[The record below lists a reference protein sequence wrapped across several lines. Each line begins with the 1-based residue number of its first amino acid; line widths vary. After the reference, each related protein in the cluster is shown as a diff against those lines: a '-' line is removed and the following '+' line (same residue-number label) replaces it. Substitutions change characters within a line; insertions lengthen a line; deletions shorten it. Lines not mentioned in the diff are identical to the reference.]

1 MMMMPVFSY
10 KAIDTD
16 SKRVLEGNIEA
27 IDLRHAKQLLRNQGK
42 MVQKLDKIQQ
52 RRSNTTNF
60 GLTAANG
67 AGAMG
72 SMMVLL
78 GQQPS
83 LKHVYMF
90 TQQMGTLLGS
100 GIPLVETIYLIEQQ
114 TVHPAFRKMLQ
125 HIRADLINGITF
137 SAALI
142 RCKGTFSR
150 LFIAMVKAGE
160 QTGDLSRVFLR
171 LEQLIKTQ
179 IGLRN
184 KITGAL
190 IMPAFTLSVISI
202 VLVIMLIFVVPQFE
216 QIFDSRGANL
226 PFITVTLLMAS
237 KAVQTFWWLILIAL
251 ICAIAWF
258 NVFRQGVGKP
268 LVDSTLLRIPVLGDF
283 LKKVYAS
290 QFTATLANLLGSG
303 IIITEAFRTAA
314 ATVTN
319 HEMSL
324 AFEAAQEA
332 LLLGSYASRPLED
345 SKVFPILVTKMLAIG
360 EQTGEMEVMLIKA
373 SQFLESEIEI
383 GITLL
388 TEMIQPLITIVLGVL
403 LLYVVLAIYLPIF
416 ALNKVVAG

>member
-1 MMMMPVFSY
+1 MMMMPVFAY
-10 KAIDTD
+10 KALETET
-16 SKRVLEGNIEA
+16 KRVVEGNIEA

-52 RRSNTTNF
+52 RRGNSTSF
-60 GLTAANG
+60 GLTSANG
-67 AGAMG
+67 AGGVG
-72 SMMVLL
+72 SLKVLL

-83 LKHVYMF
+83 LKQVYMF

-100 GIPLVETIYLIEQQ
+100 GIPLVETLYLIEQQ
-114 TVHPAFRKMLQ
+114 TVHVGFRQMLQ
-125 HIRADLINGITF
+125 QIRADVINGHTF

-150 LFIAMVKAGE
+150 LYIAMVKAGE
-160 QTGDLSRVFLR
+160 QTGDLSRVFIR

-190 IMPAFTLSVISI
+190 IMPTMTLLVISA

-216 QIFDSRGANL
+216 QMFDSRGADL
-226 PFITVTLLMAS
+226 PFITITLLMAS
-237 KAVQTFWWLILIAL
+237 KIVQNFWWLILITLFVAG
-251 ICAIAWF
+251 AWF

-268 LVDSTLLRIPVLGDF
+268 LVDSTLLRIPLLGDF
-283 LKKVYAS
+283 LKKVYAN

-303 IIITEAFRTAA
+303 IIITEAFKTAA

-319 HEMSL
+319 HEITV
-324 AFEAAQEA
+324 AFEAAQES
-332 LLLGSYASRPLED
+332 LMLGSSAYRPLEE
-345 SKVFPILVTKMLAIG
+345 SNVFPMLVTKMLAIG
-360 EQTGEMEVMLIKA
+360 EQTGEMEVMLNKA
-373 SQFLESEIEI
+373 AQFLESEIDI

-388 TEMIQPLITIVLGVL
+388 TEMVQPLITIVLGVL

>member
-1 MMMMPVFSY
+1 MMMPVFAY
-10 KAIDTD
+10 KALETET
-16 SKRVLEGNIEA
+16 KRVVEGNIEA

-52 RRSNTTNF
+52 RRGNAASF
-60 GLTAANG
+60 GFTSING
-67 AGAMG
+67 VGG
-72 SMMVLL
+72 VGRLKVLL

-100 GIPLVETIYLIEQQ
+100 GIPLVETLYLIEQQ
-114 TVHPAFRKMLQ
+114 TVHVGFRQLLQ
-125 HIRADLINGITF
+125 QIRADVINGYTF
-137 SAALI
+137 SGALI

-190 IMPAFTLSVISI
+190 IMPTMTLLVISA

-216 QIFDSRGANL
+216 QMFDSRGADL
-226 PFITVTLLMAS
+226 PFITITLLTAS
-237 KAVQTFWWLILIAL
+237 KTLQNFWWLILIGL
-251 ICAIAWF
+251 FVLGAWF
-258 NVFRQGVGKP
+258 NVFRQGIGKP
-268 LVDSTLLRIPVLGDF
+268 LVDSTLL
-283 LKKVYAS
+283 
-290 QFTATLANLLGSG
+290 GS
-303 IIITEAFRTAA
+303 
-314 ATVTN
+314 
-319 HEMSL
+319 S
-324 AFEAAQEA
+324 
-332 LLLGSYASRPLED
+332 ASRPLEE
-345 SKVFPILVTKMLAIG
+345 SNVFPMLVTKMLAIG
-360 EQTGEMEVMLIKA
+360 EQTGEMEVMLNKA
-373 SQFLESEIEI
+373 AQFLESEIDI

-388 TEMIQPLITIVLGVL
+388 TEMVQPLITIVLGVL

>member
-1 MMMMPVFSY
+1 MMMMPVFAY
-10 KAIDTD
+10 KALETDT
-16 SKRVLEGNIEA
+16 KRVVEGNIEA

-52 RRSNTTNF
+52 RRGNTASF
-60 GLTAANG
+60 GLTSANG
-67 AGAMG
+67 AGAIG
-72 SMMVLL
+72 SLKVLL

-100 GIPLVETIYLIEQQ
+100 GIPLVETLYLIEQQ
-114 TVHPAFRKMLQ
+114 TVHVGFRQMLQ
-125 HIRADLINGITF
+125 QIRADVINGYTF

-160 QTGDLSRVFLR
+160 QTGDLSRVFMR

-190 IMPAFTLSVISI
+190 IMPAMTLLVISA

-216 QIFDSRGANL
+216 QMFDSRGADL
-226 PFITVTLLMAS
+226 PFITITLLMAS
-237 KAVQTFWWLILIAL
+237 KTLQNFWWLILIAL
-251 ICAIAWF
+251 FVAGAWF

-268 LVDSTLLRIPVLGDF
+268 LVDSTLLRIPLLGDF
-283 LKKVYAS
+283 LKKVYAN

-303 IIITEAFRTAA
+303 IIITEAFKTAA

-319 HEMSL
+319 HEMTV
-324 AFEAAQEA
+324 AFEAAQES
-332 LLLGSYASRPLED
+332 LMLGSSASRPLEE
-345 SKVFPILVTKMLAIG
+345 SNVFPMLVTKMLAIG
-360 EQTGEMEVMLIKA
+360 EQTGEMEVMLNKA
-373 SQFLESEIEI
+373 AQFLESEIDI

-388 TEMIQPLITIVLGVL
+388 TEMVQPLITIVLGVL

>member
-10 KAIDTD
+10 KALDTEF
-16 SKRVLEGNIEA
+16 KRVVEGNLEA
-27 IDLRHAKQLLRNQGK
+27 IDLRHAKQLLRNQCK
-42 MVQKLDKIQQ
+42 MVQKLERIQQ
-52 RRSNTTNF
+52 RRGNAATF
-60 GLTAANG
+60 GLTASNG
-67 AGAMG
+67 AGFLSGLQA
-72 SMMVLL
+72 LL
-78 GQQPS
+78 AQRPG

-100 GIPLVETIYLIEQQ
+100 GIPLVETLYLIEQQ
-114 TVHPAFRKMLQ
+114 TVHPPFRKMLQ
-125 HIRADLINGITF
+125 QIRADVINGQTF

-150 LFIAMVKAGE
+150 LFIAMVQAGE
-160 QTGDLSRVFLR
+160 QTGDLSRIFLR

-190 IMPAFTLSVISI
+190 IMPAFTLLVISV

-216 QIFDSRGANL
+216 QIFDSRGASL
-226 PFITVTLLMAS
+226 PFITVSLLMAS
-237 KAVQTFWWLILIAL
+237 KALQNFWWLILIAL
-251 ICAIAWF
+251 FCVGTWF

-268 LVDSTLLRIPVLGDF
+268 LVDSALLRIPLLGDF
-283 LKKVYAS
+283 LKKLYAN

-303 IIITEAFRTAA
+303 VIITEAFKTAA

-319 HEMSL
+319 HEIGL
-324 AFEAAQEA
+324 AFEAAQES
-332 LLLGSYASRPLED
+332 LLLGSSASRPLEE
-345 SKVFPILVTKMLAIG
+345 SKVFPVLVTKMLAIG
-360 EQTGEMEVMLIKA
+360 EQTGEMEVMLNKA
-373 SQFLESEIEI
+373 ALFLESEIEI

-388 TEMIQPLITIVLGVL
+388 TEMIQPIITIVLGVL

-416 ALNKVVAG
+416 ALNKVIAG